1 MNILCQICFVTGNRL
16 LLPNKD
22 EIVKSSPSKRSTP
35 VKKGQ
40 EGLVMYK
47 GAMVDIASVLQRS
60 EKSEK
65 TRAQLESKLKELQDD
80 MGKNIFQLFFDS
92 RGRIG
97 GGKGSSSIVRCV
109 ILGGFFV
116 SSLFVKNRRQHR
128 IKSSFLA
135 LICR

>member
-1 MNILCQICFVTGNRL
+1 M

-80 MGKNIFQLFFDS
+80 MGKNTFQFFIDS

-97 GGKGSSSIVRCV
+97 EGKGSSSVVRCV
-109 ILGGFFV
+109 VLFV
-116 SSLFVKNRRQHR
+116 SSLFVKYRRQHR
-128 IKSSFLA
+128 IKSSFLT

>member
-97 GGKGSSSIVRCV
+97 EGKGSSSIVRCV
-109 ILGGFFV
+109 ILGFFLSV
-116 SSLFVKNRRQHR
+116 HYS
-128 IKSSFLA
+128 
-135 LICR
+135 